1 MASEVTTKPC
11 KRCNIGTA
19 KRQEKYCPRCRG
31 IVCDEMA
38 HSGYLTDRYAP
49 KQPSEQRARSQRY
62 GNSVGGS
69 AELNSD
75 GDEP

>member
-1 MASEVTTKPC
+1 VTTKLC

-19 KRQEKYCPRCRG
+19 KRDEKYCSRCRE
-31 IVCDEMA
+31 IVMEEMQ
-38 HSGYLTDRYAP
+38 SSYLTNASPVR
-49 KQPSEQRARSQRY
+49 QPSEQRARSQRY

-75 GDEP
+75 GDG